1 MCTMRLEVKFAG
13 RGNAGACLEK
23 LSHGPDLSV
32 VILRGRVTA
41 QAAEYELELS
51 GRSAAVE
58 QAVWSVWSAAC
69 P

>member
-1 MCTMRLEVKFAG
+1 MSTMRLEVKFSD
-13 RGNAGACLEK
+13 RSHAGACLER

-32 VILRGRVTA
+32 VIVRGRVTA

>member
-1 MCTMRLEVKFAG
+1 MSTMRLEVKFAS
-13 RGNAGACLEK
+13 RSNAGACLEK

-32 VILRGRVTA
+32 VIVRGRVTA
-41 QAAEYELELS
+41 QTAEYELELS

-58 QAVWSVWSAAC
+58 RAVWSVWNSAC

>member
-1 MCTMRLEVKFAG
+1 MSTMRLEVKFAS
-13 RGNAGACLEK
+13 RNSAGACLER

-32 VILRGRVTA
+32 VIVRGRITA

-51 GRSAAVE
+51 GRSGAVE